1 MDHFTLYSVHFSHSL
16 SAFNLCVKDS
26 DLEAFTSSVGL
37 PNETLEETE
46 PGQGHVRNRVACPSP
61 NVKRPRSCLAESAQ
75 IAARKTPRG
84 GAIGSRSPVKKDGGR
99 HEEDSKP
106 SLGTSISALV
116 ASYPDQEVVREEATQ
131 NKVPS
136 GWNVSWSLLG

>member
-1 MDHFTLYSVHFSHSL
+1 M
-16 SAFNLCVKDS
+16 
-26 DLEAFTSSVGL
+26 GP

-46 PGQGHVRNRVACPSP
+46 PGQGNRFACPSP

-106 SLGTSISALV
+106 YLGTSISALV
-116 ASYPDQEVVREEATQ
+116 ASYPDQEVVQTHY
-131 NKVPS
+131 KIPF
-136 GWNVSWSLLG
+136 GWKHIKLEPDC

>member
-1 MDHFTLYSVHFSHSL
+1 VF
-16 SAFNLCVKDS
+16 KDS

-84 GAIGSRSPVKKDGGR
+84 GAIGSRSPVEEDGGR

-106 SLGTSISALV
+106 SLVTSISALV

>member
-1 MDHFTLYSVHFSHSL
+1 VF
-16 SAFNLCVKDS
+16 KDS

-75 IAARKTPRG
+75 IAARKNPRG
-84 GAIGSRSPVKKDGGR
+84 GAIGSRSPVEKDGGR
-99 HEEDSKP
+99 DEEDSKP
-106 SLGTSISALV
+106 SLGTSVSALVV
-116 ASYPDQEVVREEATQ
+116 ASYPDQEVVVREEATH
-131 NKVPS
+131 NTIPS
-136 GWNVSWSLLG
+136 GWNVSWKVG